1 MILSLKLIAFGS
13 LPGKLG
19 GFYHDPIKYLDFTLH
34 AKQSDYN
41 SVAYHNYSRRIDK

>member
-19 GFYHDPIKYLDFTLH
+19 GFYHDPIKDLDFTLH
-34 AKQSDYN
+34 ANQNDYN
-41 SVAYHNYSRRIDK
+41 SDAYHNYSGRIDK

>member
-19 GFYHDPIKYLDFTLH
+19 GFYHDPIIYLVFTLH

-41 SVAYHNYSRRIDK
+41 SVAYQNKSGRIDK